1 MQILEVENLSLQ
13 YGEQIILDQVSFS
26 TKERK
31 IVGLLGSNGAGKS
44 SIIKILAGLVFP
56 ETGNLFLK
64 K

>member
-31 IVGLLGSNGAGKS
+31 IVGLLGSNSAGQS

>member
-31 IVGLLGSNGAGKS
+31 IVGLLGSNSAEQS

-56 ETGNLFLK
+56 ETGNLYFK

>member
-31 IVGLLGSNGAGKS
+31 IVGLLGSNSAEQS
-44 SIIKILAGLVFP
+44 SIIKILAGMVFQ
-56 ETGNLFLK
+56 ETGNLSFK